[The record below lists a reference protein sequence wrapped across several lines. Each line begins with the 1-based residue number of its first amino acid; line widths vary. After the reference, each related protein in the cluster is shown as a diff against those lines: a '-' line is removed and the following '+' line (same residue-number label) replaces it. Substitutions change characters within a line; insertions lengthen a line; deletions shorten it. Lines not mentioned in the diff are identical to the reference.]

1 MVQSPHRPTSTPN
14 RSVPSSGVA
23 ISLPVIHRSRHTP
36 TISMKKAISILLAPL
51 VVWGVA
57 CADDDLWESKGP
69 HVRIKRNDQDGS
81 YVVFERSP
89 DDRRLVKT
97 TKNQNGQ
104 VKMRA
109 TYKRNEKGFL
119 TFGQIHDGQGTL
131 IYRVQYGYDKKTGR
145 LIAEQMFDARVKN
158 YYPLWYTDP
167 ETGKKVKVV
176 DPETGER
183 VEMPVRRVYYFYDA
197 EGNQSRALSLVP
209 MDGQKAEEAFRR
221 TGKTLSLY
229 GEEDEFDAS
238 KSTRGDLNPF
248 DQEKR
253 KQEQ

>member
-1 MVQSPHRPTSTPN
+1 
-14 RSVPSSGVA
+14 
-23 ISLPVIHRSRHTP
+23 
-36 TISMKKAISILLAPL
+36 MKKAISILIAPL
-51 VVWGVA
+51 VVLGNLH
-57 CADDDLWESKGP
+57 ADDDLWESKGP

-109 TYKRNEKGFL
+109 TYKRNEKGYL

-131 IYRVQYGYDKKTGR
+131 IYRVQYGYHRKTGK

-167 ETGKKVKVV
+167 ETGKRVKVV
-176 DPETGER
+176 DPTTGQR
-183 VEMPVRRVYYFYDA
+183 IEMPVRRVYYYYDA
-197 EGNQSRALSLVP
+197 EGNQSKAISLVP

-221 TGKTLSLY
+221 TGKDLAMY
-229 GEEDEFDAS
+229 GEEQGFDA
-238 KSTRGDLNPF
+238 KTQSTRPEDVF
-248 DQEKR
+248 KDEEKKR
-253 KQEQ
+253 GK

>member
-1 MVQSPHRPTSTPN
+1 
-14 RSVPSSGVA
+14 
-23 ISLPVIHRSRHTP
+23 
-36 TISMKKAISILLAPL
+36 MKKAISILLVPL
-51 VVWGVA
+51 ALAAGLR
-57 CADDDLWESKGP
+57 ADDDLWESKGP

-81 YVVFERSP
+81 FVVFERSP

-109 TYKRNEKGFL
+109 TYKRNEKGYL

-131 IYRVQYGYDKKTGR
+131 IYRVQYGYDKETGR

-167 ETGKKVKVV
+167 KTGERIKVV
-176 DPETGER
+176 DPDTGKR
-183 VEMPVRRVYYFYDA
+183 MEMPVRRVYYFYDA

-209 MDGQKAEEAFRR
+209 MDGPNAEETFRR

-229 GEEDEFDAS
+229 GEEEGFDSS

-248 DQEKR
+248 DQEKN
-253 KQEQ
+253 EQ